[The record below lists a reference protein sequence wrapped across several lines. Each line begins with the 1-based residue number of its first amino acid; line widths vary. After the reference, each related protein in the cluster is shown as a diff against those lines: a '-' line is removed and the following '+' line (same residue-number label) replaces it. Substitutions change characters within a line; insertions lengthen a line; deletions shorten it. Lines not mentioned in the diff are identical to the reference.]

1 MHFCLCSYSIVLSIA
16 QAVYGEVQQWCV
28 SHEAAGA
35 WGKCP
40 RSIKRQTV
48 FSTSEAVCFHQL
60 GVGKKSSILY
70 WHGIHKTHSGLG
82 SAAAQLMSIV
92 KNVLFLSVL
101 KLVFLTVFLRIF
113 LPFLLEAK
121 KHNILVLKFGMRN
134 FEVSRSHFRRQRE

>member
-1 MHFCLCSYSIVLSIA
+1 MHFCLFSYSIVLSIA

-40 RSIKRQTV
+40 RSINRQTV

-60 GVGKKSSILY
+60 GVRKKSSILY

-134 FEVSRSHFRRQRE
+134 FEVSRSHFRR